1 MADARA
7 ARARGRGCRFGGDIG
22 ATEAGQPD
30 FFQFP
35 GALGTKNCK
44 DGEISP
50 NNFLYSEAG

>member
-30 FFQFP
+30 FFSIP
-35 GALGTKNCK
+35 RRTWHEEL
-44 DGEISP
+44 
-50 NNFLYSEAG
+50 